1 MDNGK
6 AFLPLIAVAKGRK
19 LMQRLDILHPSIN
32 EYLLDIIPERDPV
45 LTEME
50 AHARKNRFPIVGPLV
65 GRVLHQLVLLTN
77 PTRIFEMGSGFGY
90 SAYWMAKAL
99 RHPEAQII
107 CTDGAQENAERAA
120 KYLARGGIAG
130 YIDYR
135 VGNAL
140 EIIDETEGEFDI
152 IYNDIDKDGYPEAF
166 CKAVPRLRKGGLFI
180 TDNMLWG
187 GRVIAQDAEIR
198 TQDGD
203 EREQWLNSAT
213 TGVKKV
219 TQLLYNSPDVFTT
232 IIPLRDGVS
241 ISIKR

>member
-1 MDNGK
+1 
-6 AFLPLIAVAKGRK
+6 
-19 LMQRLDILHPSIN
+19 MQRMDILHPAIDD
-32 EYLLDIIPERDPV
+32 YLLDIIPERDKV

-50 AHARKNRFPIVGPLV
+50 AHARANRFPIVGPLV
-65 GRVLHQLVLLTN
+65 GRVLYQLVLLTN

-99 RHPEAQII
+99 QKPEASII
-107 CTDGAQENAERAA
+107 CTDGSQENADRAA
-120 KYLARGGIAG
+120 GYLARGGIADR
-130 YIDYR
+130 IDYR

-166 CKAVPRLRKGGLFI
+166 RKAIPRLRRGGLFI

-187 GRVIAQDAEIR
+187 GRVI
-198 TQDGD
+198 TQESGSAPEGLD
-203 EREQWLNSAT
+203 EQEQWFHAAT
-213 TGVKKV
+213 IGVREV
-219 TQLLYNSPDVFTT
+219 TRLLYSSPEVFTT

-241 ISIKR
+241 IALKR

>member
-1 MDNGK
+1 
-6 AFLPLIAVAKGRK
+6 
-19 LMQRLDILHPSIN
+19 MQRLDILHPSIN
-32 EYLLDIIPERDPV
+32 EYLLDIIPKRDEV

-50 AHARKNRFPIVGPLV
+50 ARAREHRFPIVGPLV

-99 RHPEAQII
+99 RHPEACII
-107 CTDGAQENAERAA
+107 CTDGSQENADRAA
-120 KYLARGGIAG
+120 GYFARGGIAEC
-130 YIDYR
+130 IDYR

-166 CKAVPRLRKGGLFI
+166 HKAIPRLRSGGLFI

-187 GRVIAQDAEIR
+187 GRVIAPDFELS
-198 TQDGD
+198 TQSGD
-203 EREQWLNSAT
+203 EREQWLNKAT
-213 TGVKKV
+213 AGVKEV
-219 TQLLYNSPDVFTT
+219 TQLLYNSSDVFTT

-241 ISIKR
+241 VSVKR